1 MKRGLINEDIQK
13 MMNLINYDRGKT
25 LTENRQ
31 STKGRLLNEQVGAL
45 GAILKAAGLS
55 HITSSVAPVI
65 YGGLGDFTSN
75 LIKLLGSGI
84 DDLKMSVILSPNTW
98 KKLNDAFNGLEAS
111 FEVEKGFLRDRIA
124 YIGATTSREIASS
137 LEDNM
142 TGLDITGAGERNV
155 IRTYGR
161 IPTVFDAVGVSAA
174 FGTRKGDTLSEWLD
188 DDGISTNSLE
198 SVLSRKNYIVFN
210 GKSYKTLQ
218 SATVAMVQALAA
230 KSKSNELNQEAQ
242 TREGEWEKNFPCVV
256 NYPKSQQKDLSDGT
270 TVYVIGDE
278 MYFNNGRKRTADGRM
293 VNYSC
298 DDEIFKNQDL
308 SKLFEDYP
316 CVVAETKNQSNKV
329 EHPYKGNVNQVYIT
343 LENGD
348 VMLVDTSGKYVARVG
363 GQKSEGTIE
372 CPDDFKISGEEELT
386 LSEGYYLFEQS
397 FGGITLKPSTP
408 SSGAASDET
417 SSSSS
422 RSSGSSATA
431 EQIELAKAYR
441 EWANSTD
448 ELSKKY
454 GKNSKFDLDKTTS
467 RPYNNYFL
475 RSYEAGKAEYEAS
488 LASGDVASDENKA
501 SGKEAGKEAG
511 EKVTPQEETQI
522 DRVVREK
529 EGVDPETIDDEI
541 QQLQQAISQQPTK
554 DQCKDLIATA
564 AAGIK
569 MGVTLTDTSSLE
581 QCYNSYNFGIGQGS
595 LKVKKHYGLKGKGN

>member
-13 MMNLINYDRGKT
+13 MMNLINYNRGKT

-31 STKGRLLNEQVGAL
+31 TNNRQQLNEFVTPAHL
-45 GAILKAAGLS
+45 AAAGLGFLLS
-55 HITSSVAPVI
+55 GPLKSLGNTLLSSAKSA
-65 YGGLGDFTSN
+65 GQTMMT
-75 LIKLLGSGI
+75 LLGRSAN
-84 DDLKMSVILSPNTW
+84 SPAVNAILNSTSYN
-98 KKLNDAFNGLEAS
+98 KFFVALNKLEEEFG
-111 FEVEKGFLRDRIA
+111 VRKGFLSGKIGRISKSTAKSYADSLYEAMDGIGTTESTIYRIYDEVITLISAMRISDQYGVRDGESLTQWITGEGEYNEVARRLA
-124 YIGATTSREIASS
+124 GKPFLTFDGTRYTS
-137 LEDNM
+137 LEDAM
-142 TGLDITGAGERNV
+142 
-155 IRTYGR
+155 
-161 IPTVFDAVGVSAA
+161 
-174 FGTRKGDTLSEWLD
+174 
-188 DDGISTNSLE
+188 
-198 SVLSRKNYIVFN
+198 
-210 GKSYKTLQ
+210 
-218 SATVAMVQALAA
+218 VAMLAA
-230 KSKSNELNQEAQ
+230 LKEESTMQELKQEAQ
-242 TREGEWEKNFPCVV
+242 DREGDWEKNFPCVV
-256 NYPKSQQKDLSDGT
+256 NYPKSQQKTRNDGT
-270 TVYVIGDE
+270 TYYVIDGE
-278 MYFNNGRKRTADGRM
+278 MYFNNGRKQDKSGAM

-308 SKLFEDYP
+308 GKLFEDYP

-372 CPDDFKISGEEELT
+372 CPDDFKISGDEELT

-408 SSGAASDET
+408 SSGVASDET

-422 RSSGSSATA
+422 SSSRRTSATA

-467 RPYNNYFL
+467 NPYNNYFL

-488 LASGDVASDENKA
+488 LASGDVASDEDKA
-501 SGKEAGKEAG
+501 SGKEAG

-522 DRVVREK
+522 DRVAMEK

-581 QCYNSYNFGIGQGS
+581 QCYNSYNFGVGKGS